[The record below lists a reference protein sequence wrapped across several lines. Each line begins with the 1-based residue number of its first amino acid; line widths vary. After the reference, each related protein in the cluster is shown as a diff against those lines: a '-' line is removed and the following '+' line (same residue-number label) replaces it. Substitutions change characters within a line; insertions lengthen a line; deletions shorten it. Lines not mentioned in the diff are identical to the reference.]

1 MQPNEAREIALREY
15 KNNEQT
21 IRELRTEFT
30 NIPGF
35 ASDEGE
41 VSTYEQMRA
50 VSQARINNLTA
61 RQSDI
66 KATLKRIAED
76 EFGWCENCGAEIE
89 TERLVTVYTA
99 ENCSTCSELQYNK
112 DRHFAQ

>member
-21 IRELRTEFT
+21 IRELRNEFT
-30 NIPGF
+30 NTPGF

-41 VSTYEQMRA
+41 VSTFEQMRA
-50 VSQARINNLTA
+50 VNTARINNLTA
-61 RQSDI
+61 RQFDI

-76 EFGWCENCGAEIE
+76 EFGWCEKCGAEIE
-89 TERLVTVYTA
+89 AERLETVFTA
-99 ENCSTCSELQYNK
+99 ENCSTCSDLQYHK